1 MQKLKK
7 EHLHKAET
15 LRSGASAVESPPGS
29 EDGRRERENMDY
41 AKEIKKS
48 LERLEYYENLANEKY
63 NAWDADPLNPDRQE
77 AVGWAYVLEF
87 NEFIHAA
94 HLISKF
100 AGVDEKTA
108 RTMIRTKRAE
118 LMRIL
123 TA

>member
-1 MQKLKK
+1 
-7 EHLHKAET
+7 
-15 LRSGASAVESPPGS
+15 
-29 EDGRRERENMDY
+29 MDY

-63 NAWDADPLNPDRQE
+63 NAWDADPMSPDREE
-77 AVGWAYVLEF
+77 AADRVYELEF

-100 AGVDEKTA
+100 AGVDEKAA
-108 RTMIRTKRAE
+108 RTIVRTKRDE
-118 LMRIL
+118 LMQIL